1 MNTQYC
7 LTLMSHLF
15 SRSAFGRICVL
26 LVLWSFGTLLAH
38 AQIVIGGD
46 VYGGGLNGAVGSTEG
61 NTETATTVEVAGQT
75 GNVSVRTVFGG
86 GKNGKVHGNTKVDI
100 NGGTIGAETLKGTPY
115 GGVYGGG
122 EGTDAVVSGST
133 NVTING
139 GENFNNVYGGG
150 KQAPLSGNAHVFLK
164 SGIVRNNVFAG
175 ACMANING
183 YALVDIQGNNANQLL
198 VKAVYGGNDISGL
211 ILNSSPSSPSSI
223 SDSYYPLVTSGLS
236 ENLSSYV
243 FARSTATN
251 AFIGNVFGGGNG
263 AYQYGGSEG
272 NWSVTMNDP
281 EATTDEKTITYEGLT
296 NLPVAPHAY
305 LQIEGGTY
313 GSIYGG
319 GNKATISGS
328 TDIYFG
334 IGMNGESYADVAPM
348 TNIPKDALEWLDL
361 YEGYTLN
368 EGGSTFKMNYN
379 AFRIFG
385 GNNIADMNIRPTWH
399 LKSGMVGNIYS
410 GGNQGRMTYEKGLF
424 LPLTSNHIKVNNVY
438 GGCRMADVNP
448 GEANGNGTIAGEN
461 ITYHRFKHADGD
473 KFGESY
479 EAKYDFAE
487 GYAARVL
494 VLAGQIN
501 NLYGGN
507 DISGKVYHG
516 TNVELRGAI
525 SGDVYGGGNGSYAYT
540 DKAEWKE
547 AHPEDADYYYAP
559 GGNSLQALYNK
570 RPHVE
575 KTLLHITG
583 IDAAAPPVYV
593 TGGVYCGGNSATLDG
608 DQSKLT
614 AKFMIGQ
621 NVIINGVFLGSNG
634 ENMVKEEVLEKYA
647 TDAFSSLNLKDGGQF
662 AEYMKGV
669 SVNLIPKIEWEWD
682 DNENTLQPGENGIN
696 SYIGSFYCGG
706 NVGSM
711 TTPHQMVM
719 NFPRCLTV
727 FDRIVGGCNASNISE
742 SDYNA
747 SLEGGVTN
755 AFTNGSAK
763 EDGKAKVVLN
773 VDARLEPRALT
784 PKFNQYGFITDKPTF
799 AINKENY
806 TYDENV
812 YSILK
817 GANVYGGCYT
827 SGYING
833 DVEININRDLVSP
846 DIPEVNMNLD
856 NPEFLADAGI
866 TGTVPFA
873 HYVFSRAMNI
883 FGGGYGKDTEIKG
896 KTTIN
901 LTNDARVMKVFGGGE
916 MGVVS
921 GKDNG
926 DGTRTGSVINIS
938 ADKPLDEA
946 KYNAYMAYGG
956 GYEGLVNGDV
966 TVNLNSGRLYD
977 VYGGSCD
984 ADIDGTTL
992 VKIGNGTANVLEVKN
1007 SVFGANDFG
1016 GQLLQTKKWAI
1027 DDGNK
1032 TVRSQSHVQY
1042 LSGKIDNEVFG
1053 GAFGSYNYNKFTKA
1067 GFKFPKQ
1074 DNVVDKGTGDPD
1086 DIILANTFVQVASQ
1100 SANPADYVKGAI
1112 YGGGRGYAN
1121 ASGIV
1126 DVKQSYVHL
1135 AASPIRTTELVPT
1148 VFGGGY
1154 YSYVENTL
1162 VNAYSG
1168 KVGTIYG
1175 GTAGMSAEKLA
1186 GKISYNAGTTVVNL
1200 HSMENPNMNVFGAGA
1215 LAGAATTHV
1224 NLYGGQAANIYGG
1237 SFEEGICQTTN
1248 VNVPENSTVA
1258 VKSLYGGSKG
1268 KSASLPCDVET
1279 ANIIVKSDQ
1288 AYVSDTIFGGNHAY
1302 RAVEKTNID
1311 IQVPVRMEPG
1321 GTLVNVYGGGNGSAT
1336 ITGSTHVKLSEN
1348 AQLLDVYG
1356 GGKSGKVLDAYDGGA
1371 LVDRVKGYYASLSS
1385 LSSNSSLSSYPGNP
1399 TWDATASKPN
1409 THVEL
1414 LGGELRNVYAGGY
1427 AGDVQGDT
1435 YLEIGKTMN
1444 APTHAEGN
1452 PTIRRSAYGGGE
1464 MAKVTGTAKVDM
1476 WNGHVG
1482 YYYDDAAADKYVK
1495 ELDLRK
1501 EGDNLLK
1508 ENGNLYGAG
1517 YGEGAVVM
1525 TTEVNLYDG
1534 VIRNGLYG
1542 GGEIAA
1548 VGVGA
1553 TKLENEKYV
1562 LDTSK
1567 EFKAGKANIYM
1578 YGGHVEGDVFGGGRG
1593 FSYDLTGNEVTGK
1606 IYYTDGYVF
1615 GGTNVEI
1622 YRGKIGTDASLE
1634 EGHGN
1639 VFGGGNIGYVYGG
1652 TGSSRSVL
1660 YTGETD
1666 AANVKFNGHYYTDN
1680 TWTKRTE
1687 DCHVHIEARCK
1698 VLQAVTI
1705 GGTDYKVG
1713 EYVPVE
1719 KLNTL
1724 NATANEWKNLDQ
1736 EGITIRNAVFAGGNV
1751 SSGSDKI
1758 YANAVTIYGNATAS
1772 VVDVF
1777 AKDFISVGGDGVG
1790 GLYGD
1795 GNLTFVD
1802 GYRELNITNY
1812 GTDFYNLDADL
1823 TYDEYLKLS
1832 DREKGFYNLLY
1843 SPNGI
1848 KEKEISFVFDGV
1860 QYTYRAQQGETAA
1873 DEIDEHE
1880 FKTMLN
1886 AYIQKHALEMAGQ
1899 WTSTSV
1905 DGTAKYT
1912 PTTTLEFSL
1921 GGSTYTY
1928 TANTSYSAAEYDEMM
1943 ANYKL
1948 SKKQEMEAKWNING
1962 ECSLTAGRMLNTI
1975 QRADFC
1981 GMFGSRIMLY
1991 GAQDRVPEIVDYT
2004 KYTINRVGEVSL
2016 NQRKAA
2022 YDNSE
2027 IHGNYFGIYNVV
2039 NLLGALTS
2047 DVKFT
2052 DVREDV
2058 GILEE
2063 GLKADGTTKYIKYK
2077 YDKLSTDPRAR
2088 NMASSKNMVA
2098 QASGV
2103 FLELVKEVDADGNKT
2118 YGPVTG
2124 VIQLDLINVKPGEGG
2139 GYVYAKNEH
2148 HAPTTLAS
2156 DITARQVL
2164 SEDNQGAV
2172 SYANFVYDGA
2182 LQAMQTSGNFVHPT
2196 KRIVDECFPRG
2207 GYYTPGET
2215 NYSNAHFWYIRGDFY
2230 VYDQYVSGY
2239 TGAAQAYEQDIEIP
2253 LTIAAGSEGR
2263 MTLQSVNPSKY
2274 AYFVG
2279 KHYGD
2284 KVLTAD
2290 DNILVED
2297 KTYYL
2302 NDPISYWDWSQLS
2315 ITDQAYF
2322 VDETY
2327 VAICDAKIDG
2337 TEYQKGHVLL
2347 PADYESLVTASGNV
2361 AYIKDINGNY
2371 QEDNDAYK
2379 ETTKNVFRISNEI
2392 SHDAGYLLT
2401 FDISNP
2407 LEWDNYYTQ
2416 LNKGDDN
2423 IVKMLESEYKDE
2435 LEAGTINA
2443 QDYTIAP
2450 TLLCTKSGIY
2460 GQREYALD
2468 DLVNEAVYNSQNG
2481 IANPSNNQNI
2491 KDAYDAIKEDQA
2503 QFSPAY
2509 VVTADELSFTHNEKD
2524 YHMFGGSYISKDLYE
2539 KLNESLKNTS
2549 NFEPAYICIN
2559 TIEVADKEYVLNG
2572 QLIPETR
2579 YKELKEQAKD
2589 NANTFMYGKAD
2600 TNGELSRYFSPA
2612 YVCTK
2617 DGKYGGS
2624 YFEEKKNY
2632 RALDFCGLSRDERN
2646 AENVFTYNFDA
2657 FDLLAT
2663 DFDPDISEYQKPY
2676 CNTQAVNYT
2685 ATYSGAGSDEL
2696 YMRTG
2701 ASDTYDGSLKGPVTI
2716 NNGTTYQRAEYEQ
2729 ILNEKSHYMP
2739 IKVDDVNVAYYVVK
2753 ETFEKANVYYPVGK
2767 VISEEDYSML
2777 SELLKEKVTKI
2788 PANTFTNTG
2797 TYYYCTE
2804 KYNMSV
2810 QSSAITNCIGVG
2822 TTTYSGT
2829 GTTVPAGIVISQEH
2843 YKSLPNYQDGFII
2856 QGHAPIQTTTIYVPR
2871 ESDINNL
2878 SKDRVITVVY
2888 RYDYKEG
2895 EGTSITHHSEKHII
2909 NIHLEFR
2916 SGQPTIGD
2924 VTPPA
2929 TVLPNSVVG
2938 LSVPSV
2944 KRGAYEILGGG
2955 WEIFETPE
2963 DAYEHKNGV
2972 EYKNNATPMYWYQNN
2987 YYVAYYAKTYL
2998 GKAYSNPVPFSVAN
3012 YHRMGEVMH
3021 HPKRMFIDH
3030 KDVDRASKIYLD
3042 AADYEANSIAAGE
3055 KEKNDL
3061 DFLYD
3066 LYMETAT
3073 EPYTFNERITN
3084 AANLDFI
3091 LRSDI
3096 APKKYTDWQ
3105 QPGADGAC
3113 FAGNFHGNGHT
3124 VSGLNKSL
3132 FRNLCGTVY
3141 NTGVTGSFT
3150 GGGVADNG
3158 GTAVNCWVKTSGTP
3172 TSCAV
3177 IGNAAKKVIN
3187 SYYDSANGFNAEGM
3201 ATPRPEADFVKG
3213 HVAYDLNRYYLEA
3226 RRGQKTGEDEK
3237 KFMFFQRQPNGQLET
3252 AAGSDVPTLWTSYY
3266 HTDNVLDKYVEENIK
3281 TGDFIYAKGEIP
3293 LEADVRMEKES
3304 GVHYPIYPD
3313 DYLFFGQ
3320 SLNYTPSHDNV
3331 PEALIKNE
3339 DNLVVHNEQTA
3350 NRVYRAPAYRKSS
3363 SLNAENPAVY
3373 FNRHAA
3379 FAGTHDSKP
3388 VDADLTA
3395 IDFTGASEKET
3406 DKVKT
3411 AVVYTPL
3418 LDYEGLK
3425 SFDVTGITQ
3434 NLLVYADAGDGIL
3447 SASLPEP
3454 AYSANTNDWNEVDI
3468 VPAQEVANV
3477 KGHLV
3482 ELVKKNDEKDGKYVS
3497 NRNHFLVDKQDFNA
3511 PLAYT
3516 FGGENFMWYQR
3527 TPEVF
3532 IDGTGG
3538 WEGLCLPFTAKM
3550 VSAHQKGEITHFY
3563 DNDNKAHE
3571 YWLRAPME
3579 VQTKT
3584 ENTHMIF
3591 ARPSTGETGKYEVGN
3606 AFLYNYYYSNVDDNR
3621 DSYWNSE
3628 FNQSPNG
3635 NSESDNHGN
3644 YYAGP
3649 RTYEDY
3655 AYLTANVPYIIG
3667 FPGVRYYEFDMSGQF
3682 APEHSDPDISRLG
3695 KQTISYVSGTGAN
3708 IPVSD
3713 DNPLQ
3718 TTVDGYTY
3726 IGAFIGQDITNGYV
3740 LNNAGS
3746 AFETATSVVP
3756 FRTYITKTPR
3766 NQPAPKRIHIGYQ
3779 QEGASPEK
3787 DMLHNLYIRGGKG
3800 TIHIESTLEV
3810 ETKVTI
3816 HTLSGVLVKELYVLP
3831 GAKVNVPVQHQGV
3844 YIVNRRKVSVN

>member
-15 SRSAFGRICVL
+15 SRSAFGRICGL
-26 LVLWSFGTLLAH
+26 LVLWSFGALLAQ

-46 VYGGGLNGAVGSTEG
+46 VYGGGLNGAVGSTER

-86 GKNGKVHGNTKVDI
+86 GKNGQVHGNTKVDI
-100 NGGTIGAETLKGTPY
+100 NGGTIGAKALEGTPY

-122 EGTDAVVSGST
+122 EGDAATVTGST
-133 NVTING
+133 NVTISG
-139 GENFNNVYGGG
+139 GDNFNNVYGGG
-150 KQAPLSGNAHVFLK
+150 KQALLTGNAHVTLIGGK
-164 SGIVRNNVFAG
+164 VRNNVFGG
-175 ACMANING
+175 ACMANIEG
-183 YALVDIQGNNANQLL
+183 YALVDIKGGSANQLL
-198 VKAVYGGNDISGL
+198 VKAVYGGNDISGS
-211 ILNSSPSSPSSI
+211 ILNNIDDNKPTG
-223 SDSYYPLVTSGLS
+223 YNFRVTEGLPTKLES
-236 ENLSSYV
+236 FV
-243 FARSTATN
+243 FAQATATN

-263 AYQYGGSEG
+263 DYAYGGSDG

-281 EATTDEKTITYEGLT
+281 EATTDEKTITFAGLS

-328 TDIYFG
+328 ADIYFG

-368 EGGSTFKMNYN
+368 EGGSTFNMKYN
-379 AFRIFG
+379 AYRIFG

-410 GGNQGRMTYEKGLF
+410 GGNQGRMTFEKGLF

-448 GEANGNGTIAGEN
+448 GEANGNGTIAGET
-461 ITYHRFKHADGD
+461 IIYHRFKHADSDD
-473 KFGESY
+473 KFAESY
-479 EAKYDFAE
+479 EAEYNFAE

-540 DKAEWKE
+540 DKADWKE
-547 AHPEDADYYYAP
+547 AHPEDADFYYAP

-634 ENMVKEEVLEKYA
+634 ENMVKKEILEKYA
-647 TDAFSSLNLKDGGQF
+647 NEEFSSLKLNEPDKF

-682 DNENTLQPGENGIN
+682 DNDNTLQPGQSGIN

-727 FDRIVGGCNASNISE
+727 FDRIVGGCNAANISE
-742 SDYNA
+742 SVYNA
-747 SLEGGVTN
+747 KLEGGVTN
-755 AFTNGSAK
+755 AYTDGSAK

-773 VDARLEPRALT
+773 VGARLEPRALT
-784 PKFNQYGFITDKPTF
+784 PEFNQYGFITGKPTF

-806 TYDENV
+806 TYDVKND

-846 DIPEVNMNLD
+846 DILEVDMELN
-856 NPEFLADAGI
+856 NPEFLAHAGI
-866 TGTVPFA
+866 TTEVPFA
-873 HYVFSRAMNI
+873 HYVFSKAMNV
-883 FGGGYGKDTEIKG
+883 FGGGYGAQTEIRG
-896 KTTIN
+896 KSTIN
-901 LTNDARVMKVFGGGE
+901 LDKNARVMKVFGGGE
-916 MGVVS
+916 QGVVLN
-921 GKDNG
+921 GATINLKPTLEKPANG
-926 DGTRTGSVINIS
+926 DCNV
-938 ADKPLDEA
+938 
-946 KYNAYMAYGG
+946 YMVYGG
-956 GYEGLVNGDV
+956 GYEGAM
-966 TVNLNSGRLYD
+966 GRQDEVEADIRVLLHGGRIYD
-977 VYGGSCD
+977 AYGGSCN
-984 ADIDGTTL
+984 ADIYGGTYVEVGDGGSGKL
-992 VKIGNGTANVLEVKN
+992 QVMN

-1016 GQLLQTKKWAI
+1016 GRLHKSRLWDLGEGKS
-1027 DDGNK
+1027 
-1032 TVRSQSHVQY
+1032 VRSLTHVKY
-1042 LSGKIDNEVFG
+1042 LSGAVENEIYG
-1053 GAFGSYNYNKFTKA
+1053 GSFGSYDYTKFSEDGKA

-1074 DNVVDKGTGDPD
+1074 NNVVDKGTGDPD

-1175 GTAGMSAEKLA
+1175 GTAGMSAEELA
-1186 GKISYNAGTTVVNL
+1186 DKISYNAGTTVVNL
-1200 HSMENPNMNVFGAGA
+1200 HSMVNPNMNVFGAGA
-1215 LAGAATTHV
+1215 LAGAQTTQI
-1224 NLYGGQAANIYGG
+1224 NLHGGEAANIYGG

-1268 KSASLPCDVET
+1268 KSAILPCDVET

-1336 ITGSTHVKLSEN
+1336 ITGSTHVKLSGN

-1371 LVDRVKGYYASLSS
+1371 LADRVKAYYASLSS
-1385 LSSNSSLSSYPGNP
+1385 LSSNSRYLGNP
-1399 TWDATASKPN
+1399 TWGDGAYEHN

-1427 AGDVQGDT
+1427 AGDVEGDT
-1435 YLEIGKTMN
+1435 YLEIGGEALD
-1444 APTHAEGN
+1444 APTHAIGN

-1482 YYYDDAAADKYVK
+1482 YYYDDAATDKYVK

-1517 YGEGAVVM
+1517 YGVGAVVM
-1525 TTEVNLYDG
+1525 KTEVNLYDG

-1542 GGEIAA
+1542 GAEIAT
-1548 VGVGA
+1548 VGEGSV
-1553 TKLENEKYV
+1553 KLENNKYV
-1562 LDTSK
+1562 LDQYIKGGETK
-1567 EFKAGKANIYM
+1567 VRM
-1578 YGGHVEGDVFGGGRG
+1578 YGGLVEGDVFGGGRG
-1593 FSYDLTGNEVTGK
+1593 FSYDLTGNVIEDMIT
-1606 IYYTDGYVF
+1606 YTSGYVF
-1615 GGTNVEI
+1615 GKTDVEI
-1622 YRGKIGTDASLE
+1622 YRGTVGTDESLA

-1652 TGSSRSVL
+1652 SENSPSTIDPRTNSK
-1660 YTGETD
+1660 T
-1666 AANVKFNGHYYTDN
+1666 FGHYFENDSYST
-1680 TWTKRTE
+1680 RTE
-1687 DCHVHIEARCK
+1687 DCHVSIIAMCK
-1698 VLQAVTI
+1698 AKKVVTVNNKE
-1705 GGTDYKVG
+1705 YNKG
-1713 EYVPVE
+1713 EFVT
-1719 KLNTL
+1719 NDDL
-1724 NATANEWKNLDQ
+1724 NALASNSGTWNDLDSD
-1736 EGITIRNAVFAGGNV
+1736 GITIRNAVFAGGNV

-1758 YANAVTIYGNATAS
+1758 YANAVTVYGNATAS
-1772 VVDVF
+1772 VIDVF
-1777 AKDFISVGGDGVG
+1777 AKDFIRLGGEHVG

-1812 GTDFYNLDADL
+1812 GTDYYNLL
-1823 TYDEYLKLS
+1823 ETLSYDDYLKLT
-1832 DREKGFYNLLY
+1832 DREKDYYTLMYKLKDGDPIDFEYKGVEYNY
-1843 SPNGI
+1843 TFNSEHPT
-1848 KEKEISFVFDGV
+1848 EITDNV
-1860 QYTYRAQQGETAA
+1860 YRA
-1873 DEIDEHE
+1873 
-1880 FKTMLN
+1880 MLN
-1886 AYIQKHALEMAGQ
+1886 A
-1899 WTSTSV
+1899 WV
-1905 DGTAKYT
+1905 AKNLASIE
-1912 PTTTLEFSL
+1912 PGLNFEHNKKS
-1921 GGSTYTY
+1921 YTY
-1928 TANTSYSAAEYDEMM
+1928 IEGMDPSDKEELVTAYAAYLQAQME
-1943 ANYKL
+1943 
-1948 SKKQEMEAKWNING
+1948 SKWEVKGVCAI
-1962 ECSLTAGRMLNTI
+1962 TAGRMMNTI

-1981 GMFGSRIMLY
+1981 GVFGSRMVLH
-1991 GAQDRVPEIVDYT
+1991 GAQDRVPDVVDYT
-2004 KYTINRVGEVSL
+2004 NYTINRVDEVSL
-2016 NQRKAA
+2016 NQRNAD
-2022 YDNSE
+2022 YDAKV
-2027 IHGNYFGIYNVV
+2027 IHGNYFGIYNIV
-2039 NLLGALTS
+2039 NELYAFTS
-2047 DVKFT
+2047 DVKF
-2052 DVREDV
+2052 DSPRVA
-2058 GILEE
+2058 EE
-2063 GLKADGTTKYIKYK
+2063 QHDSNYGTTTYK
-2077 YDKLSTDPRAR
+2077 EFKNHNLNTRVR
-2088 NMASSKNMVA
+2088 NNGTSNNMVA
-2098 QASGV
+2098 LASGAY
-2103 FLELVKEVDADGNKT
+2103 LELSRTDKNGNKE

-2124 VIQLDLINVKPGEGG
+2124 VIQLDMINVQPGEGG

-2148 HAPTTLAS
+2148 RTSEPNQNTHL
-2156 DITARQVL
+2156 VL
-2164 SEDNQGAV
+2164 STANTGAV
-2172 SYANFVYDGA
+2172 THLAYSYDGNPN
-2182 LQAMQTSGNFVHPT
+2182 LMQTSGNFVHPQ
-2196 KRIVDECFPRG
+2196 KRIVDDCFPRG
-2207 GYYTPGET
+2207 GYYTPGEE
-2215 NYSNAHFWYIRGDFY
+2215 NYSPAHYWYIRGSFY
-2230 VYDQYVSGY
+2230 VYDQYLSAY
-2239 TGAAQAYEQDIEIP
+2239 TGAADAYPQTVNIP
-2253 LTIAAGSEGR
+2253 LTITAGSNGTME
-2263 MTLQSVNPSKY
+2263 LVDVNPNKY
-2274 AYFVG
+2274 AYFKD
-2279 KHYGD
+2279 KHYKNKILSASD
-2284 KVLTAD
+2284 S
-2290 DNILVED
+2290 ILVGTT
-2297 KTYYL
+2297 TYHM
-2302 NDPISYWDWSQLS
+2302 NDPISYFEWSQLS
-2315 ITDQAYF
+2315 ITDQSYF

-2327 VAICDAKIDG
+2327 VAVCDAMVG
-2337 TEYQKGHVLL
+2337 NTEYKKGDVFL
-2347 PADYESLVTASGNV
+2347 PEEYKKLIAQNEGKCT
-2361 AYIKDINGNY
+2361 IKDING
-2371 QEDNDAYK
+2371 EYK
-2379 ETTKNVFRISNEI
+2379 VGDLLYTAKSDSVFRISNEI
-2392 SHDAGYLLT
+2392 SHKEGYLLT
-2401 FDISNP
+2401 FDITNP
-2407 LEWDNYYTQ
+2407 LKWDDYYTKHNHEEGTLQ
-2416 LNKGDDN
+2416 SVLGSELANKDG
-2423 IVKMLESEYKDE
+2423 YK
-2435 LEAGTINA
+2435 L
-2443 QDYTIAP
+2443 AP
-2450 TLLCTKSGIY
+2450 TLLCTQTGIY
-2460 GQREYALD
+2460 GQRQYALND
-2468 DLVNEAVYNSQNG
+2468 IVNQKVIN
-2481 IANPSNNQNI
+2481 
-2491 KDAYDAIKEDQA
+2491 D
-2503 QFSPAY
+2503 
-2509 VVTADELSFTHNEKD
+2509 NET
-2524 YHMFGGSYISKDLYE
+2524 
-2539 KLNESLKNTS
+2539 LKNDYLEAYNQLQNQAT
-2549 NFEPAYICIN
+2549 FEPAYIVVDDEISFNYGGMDYHMYKNSYMAESMRQNTASIHGNTEPAYVCNN
-2559 TIEVADKEYVLNG
+2559 TIEIADKEYILQGDLISTSMLDKIKAEIAAGNNEFLKNPNG
-2572 QLIPETR
+2572 TPI
-2579 YKELKEQAKD
+2579 
-2589 NANTFMYGKAD
+2589 D
-2600 TNGELSRYFSPA
+2600 TTDYFSKA
-2612 YVCTK
+2612 YVCTAEK
-2617 DGKYGGS
+2617 GGGYGGT
-2624 YFEEKKNY
+2624 YFESKKNY
-2632 RALDFCGLSRDERN
+2632 PALDFCALSDNERN
-2646 AENVFTYNFDA
+2646 AVGRFKFNYDA
-2657 FDLLAT
+2657 LDLLVT
-2663 DFDPDISEYQKPY
+2663 DFNPDMSEYDGDRRVSDRIYSVPQP
-2676 CNTQAVNYT
+2676 VNYSAKYIGT
-2685 ATYSGAGSDEL
+2685 DEDNNNETYSYRFRKYTDGKYEGETVTTNITEGAMLNREDYEL
-2696 YMRTG
+2696 
-2701 ASDTYDGSLKGPVTI
+2701 
-2716 NNGTTYQRAEYEQ
+2716 
-2729 ILNEKSHYMP
+2729 ILNEKAHFVP
-2739 IKVDDVNVAYYVVK
+2739 LNIPADGTYYIVK
-2753 ETFEKANVYYPVGK
+2753 TEYEKANIYNPVGK
-2767 VISEEDYSML
+2767 LISEDDYN
-2777 SELLKEKVTKI
+2777 LLEQKEGYIDVKDLTQ
-2788 PANTFTNTG
+2788 G
-2797 TYYYCTE
+2797 THYYCVEDFVLSTE
-2804 KYNMSV
+2804 
-2810 QSSAITNCIGVG
+2810 T
-2822 TTTYSGT
+2822 
-2829 GTTVPAGIVISQEH
+2829 
-2843 YKSLPNYQDGFII
+2843 KSMNLDELNGKTEMKLGDIIAQATFKELPNDQQNFII
-2856 QGHAPIQTTTIYVPR
+2856 SGHSPVETSTLYVPR
-2871 ESDINNL
+2871 ESDILNL
-2878 SKDRVITVVY
+2878 SQDRVISVVY
-2888 RYDYKEG
+2888 KYTYKEG
-2895 EGTSITHHSEKHII
+2895 SADGSGYETFVEKHVV
-2909 NIHLEFR
+2909 NIHVQFK
-2916 SGQPTIGD
+2916 SGQPSIGD
-2924 VTPPA
+2924 VNPPA
-2929 TVLPNSVVG
+2929 TVLPNSTVG

-2944 KRGAYEILGGG
+2944 KKGAYEILGGG
-2955 WEIFETPE
+2955 WEMFETE
-2963 DAYEHKNGV
+2963 KDALEHKNGIA
-2972 EYKNNATPMYWYQNN
+2972 YQNNATPMYWYQNN

-3042 AADYEANSIAAGE
+3042 AADYDANSIAAGE

-3066 LYMETAT
+3066 LYMETNAGKTSAT
-3073 EPYTFNERITN
+3073 EPYTFNGRIKN

-3096 APKKYTDWQ
+3096 APKQYATDWK
-3105 QPGADGAC
+3105 QPGVSGNC

-3132 FRNLCGTVY
+3132 FGYLCGTVY

-3158 GTAVNCWVKTSGTP
+3158 GTAVNCWVKTSGKP

-3177 IGNAAKKVIN
+3177 IGNAAVNVIN
-3187 SYYDSANGFNAEGM
+3187 SYYDSDNGFKSEGM

-3226 RRGQKTGEDEK
+3226 RRGVENGNEDK

-3252 AAGSDVPTLWTSYY
+3252 AVGSDVPTLWTSYY
-3266 HTDNVLDKYVEENIK
+3266 HTDNVLDKYVEDNIMS
-3281 TGDFIYAKGEIP
+3281 GDFLYAKGEIP
-3293 LEADVRMEKES
+3293 LEADVRMKKES

-3339 DNLVVHNEQTA
+3339 DNLVVHNNETA
-3350 NRVYRAPAYRKSS
+3350 NRIYRAPAYRRSS
-3363 SLNAENPAVY
+3363 SLNQNNPAVY

-3379 FAGTHDSKP
+3379 FAGTYNSKS

-3395 IDFTGASEKET
+3395 IDFTGASGKE
-3406 DKVKT
+3406 DKVNT

-3434 NLLVYADAGDGIL
+3434 NLLVYADAKDVASHDVL

-3454 AYSANTNDWNEVDI
+3454 AYSANTNGWNEVKI

-3482 ELVKKNDEKDGKYVS
+3482 VKGDDGYVS
-3497 NRNHFLVDKQDFNA
+3497 KRNHFLVDKQDFNA
-3511 PLAYT
+3511 PLTYT
-3516 FGGENFMWYQR
+3516 FDNNHFMWYQR

-3550 VSAHQKGEITHFY
+3550 VSAHEKGEITHFY
-3563 DNDNKAHE
+3563 GNDNKAHE
-3571 YWLRAPME
+3571 YWLRAPKE
-3579 VQTKT
+3579 V

-3591 ARPSTGETGKYEVGN
+3591 ERPTTGETGTYEVGN
-3606 AFLYNYYYSNVDDNR
+3606 KFLYNYYYSNVDDNG

-3635 NSESDNHGN
+3635 NSEQDNHGNHGN
-3644 YYAGP
+3644 YYASL
-3649 RTYEDY
+3649 REYIDY

-3682 APEHSDPDISRLG
+3682 APEHSDPDISKLN

-3713 DNPLQ
+3713 SDEVKNKMK
-3718 TTVDGYTY
+3718 TAVGDYTY
-3726 IGAFIGQDITNGYV
+3726 TGAFIGQDITNGYV

-3746 AFETATSVVP
+3746 AFEPATSVVP
-3756 FRTYITKTPR
+3756 FRTYISISKTPSA
-3766 NQPAPKRIHIGYQ
+3766 QSAPKRIHIGYQ
-3779 QEGASPEK
+3779 QEDASPEK

-3816 HTLSGVLVKELYVLP
+3816 HTLSGVLVKELYILP